1 MFSDLVHYGALSCKL
16 VLLSYWFS
24 VTINNAYI
32 AKYFFDLFHFFI
44 GYTPVVA
51 NQLENSQLFGKIF
64 KTGPEN
70 TAFVTCNKHVSPNSC
85 QYQTK
90 TLYFI

>member
-51 NQLENSQLFGKIF
+51 NQLENSQLFGKILSIGLVF
-64 KTGPEN
+64 CHEMTNDLGPI
-70 TAFVTCNKHVSPNSC
+70 VQK
-85 QYQTK
+85 
-90 TLYFI
+90 